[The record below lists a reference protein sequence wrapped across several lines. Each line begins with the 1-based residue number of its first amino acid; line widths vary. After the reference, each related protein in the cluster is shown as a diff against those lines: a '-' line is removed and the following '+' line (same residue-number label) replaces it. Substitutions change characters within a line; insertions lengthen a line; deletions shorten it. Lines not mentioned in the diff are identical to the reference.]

1 MRQTRPASRLHRFEA
16 PWSAREPGSEREP
29 MTDEMER
36 PDDETAMVDNME
48 ERRALQVRE
57 EAGEE
62 QGASTAVAELK
73 GELDDL
79 NDRHLRLAAEFDNY
93 RKRNERDRDTL
104 AARLQVDLVRPLLE
118 ILDDLERVSES
129 GSADQG
135 GGVESVAEG
144 VRLVERK
151 FRSVLEAA
159 GLEALDVAGQ
169 PFDPAV
175 MEALMTVPTDDPER
189 DDHVADVFQK
199 GYRFRNVLIRP
210 ARVRVLKFDEA
221 AASE

>member
-1 MRQTRPASRLHRFEA
+1 
-16 PWSAREPGSEREP
+16 
-29 MTDEMER
+29 MTDEIER

-57 EAGEE
+57 DAGEE

-135 GGVESVAEG
+135 GGAESVAEG